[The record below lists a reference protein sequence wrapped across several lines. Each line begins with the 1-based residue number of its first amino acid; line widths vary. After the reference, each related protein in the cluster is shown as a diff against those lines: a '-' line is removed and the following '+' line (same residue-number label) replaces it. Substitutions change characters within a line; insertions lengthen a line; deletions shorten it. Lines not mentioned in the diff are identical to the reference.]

1 MNRPAGHIHIKE
13 FHPHKGEHKITMI
26 NTDYVKELFKTCIR
40 EIQETD
46 EGNTQFKRMRG
57 SNLEAA
63 AKLAELVKDEIANK
77 EDPLSCQKLL

>member
-1 MNRPAGHIHIKE
+1 
-13 FHPHKGEHKITMI
+13 MI
-26 NTDYVKELFKTCIR
+26 NIDYVKELFKTCIR

-63 AKLAELVKDEIANK
+63 AKLAELVKDVKDEIGKK
-77 EDPLSCQKLL
+77 EDPLS

>member
-1 MNRPAGHIHIKE
+1 MNRPAGHTHIKE
-13 FHPHKGEHKITMI
+13 FHPHKICDEHQITMI
-26 NTDYVKELFKTCIR
+26 NIDYVKELFKTCIR

-63 AKLAELVKDEIANK
+63 AKLAELVKDVKDEIGKK
-77 EDPLSCQKLL
+77 EDPLS